1 MTRKPLWLLAALVA
15 TFLAYGALNRPD
27 AAQPALWQV
36 DGPNG
41 QRAWLLGTIHALP
54 RPAAWQGGKVGKA
67 LEASDRIVVEVA
79 ALGDGAATAQAFEA
93 VAHTPTLPPLDQ
105 RLAPDQR
112 PALMAALA
120 RTGRAMADFGATE
133 TWAAALMLAKSEDA
147 GDPANG
153 IDRAVLAARG
163 ARPVEELEGAARQFA
178 IFDQLPE
185 AAQRRLLTEA
195 IAVQSGNPEDLAIA
209 WRKGDIAAIAAETRK
224 GMLADPVLREA
235 LNTGRNRAWA
245 ARISAMMAQGGK
257 PFVAVG
263 TAHLAG
269 DDSLPAMLAA
279 RGYRVTRVQ

>member
-1 MTRKPLWLLAALVA
+1 
-15 TFLAYGALNRPD
+15 
-27 AAQPALWQV
+27 
-36 DGPNG
+36 
-41 QRAWLLGTIHALP
+41 
-54 RPAAWQGGKVGKA
+54 
-67 LEASDRIVVEVA
+67 
-79 ALGDGAATAQAFEA
+79 
-93 VAHTPTLPPLDQ
+93 
-105 RLAPDQR
+105 
-112 PALMAALA
+112 
-120 RTGRAMADFGATE
+120 MADFGDTE

-153 IDRAVLAARG
+153 IDRAILSTRG
-163 ARPVEELEGAARQFA
+163 TKPVVELEGAARQFA
-178 IFDQLPE
+178 IFDHLPE

-209 WRKGDIAAIAAETRK
+209 WRKGNIAAIAAETRK

-235 LNTGRNRAWA
+235 LYTGRNRAWA
-245 ARISAMMAQGGK
+245 SRIAAIMAEGGK